1 MAVLSLFSL
10 CSLFVLFLG
19 QAGCERI
26 QQTCRQRGGAV
37 VLHGTSLIFGLGVR
51 QHRARCCTAWHKPA
65 IWIRRSAKERQK
77 KKEEEEEE
85 EEEEE
90 ATIDVLDHS

>member
-1 MAVLSLFSL
+1 MNRYCRHAVALHDTSLIF
-10 CSLFVLFLG
+10 FG
-19 QAGCERI
+19 NIEH
-26 QQTCRQRGGAV
+26 AV